1 MTWPMPRHPAC
12 SHPPGRARLR
22 RAALLAVALAGAA
35 LALMLTAA
43 GPAQAASGARAA
55 SAARMASSLQ
65 ARHAPSPAPSH
76 TASPTPSPSP
86 TPSVPPPPGGSGG
99 GCGWF
104 DFTCDVSHAITS
116 WFASLVTSAV
126 NPLLSLIGE
135 TALSTPQPGSIPAVS
150 ATWTTSL
157 AIADVLYVL
166 LVLAGGVLVMS
177 HETLQTSW
185 TVKEIAPRVV
195 TGFVF
200 ANLSM
205 VLMTQAITL
214 ANALSAALAGHGITP
229 GTAARSLIDTL
240 ASTVSSGGIFL
251 VILTI
256 AGVVLAVIL
265 AFIYVLRLMAIV
277 LLAAAAPLALAS
289 YALPQLAWLA
299 RWWWRALAA
308 ALAIQV
314 AQGLVLTAAVQVFF
328 SPGWLGWDV
337 ASPMPH
343 LLVTLCLLYIM
354 IRIPFWISRPV
365 LSPFGPS
372 PVRRAARFAFTA
384 AVLSRIS
391 PVLRGTAAGRPR
403 SRAGSRRTTGSRPRT
418 GTGPR
423 PRTTGS
429 GSRPRTG
436 NGSRPP
442 ASPGPQPGAGPPP
455 GGNPAPPPGNTP

>member
-1 MTWPMPRHPAC
+1 
-12 SHPPGRARLR
+12 
-22 RAALLAVALAGAA
+22 
-35 LALMLTAA
+35 
-43 GPAQAASGARAA
+43 
-55 SAARMASSLQ
+55 
-65 ARHAPSPAPSH
+65 
-76 TASPTPSPSP
+76 
-86 TPSVPPPPGGSGG
+86 VPPPSGSSGG

-116 WFASLVTSAV
+116 WFAGLVTSAV

-135 TALSTPQPGSIPAVS
+135 TALSTPQPGSIPAV
-150 ATWTTSL
+150 AGAWTTSL

-177 HETLQTSW
+177 HETLQTSYS
-185 TVKEIAPRVV
+185 VKEIAPRIVC
-195 TGFVF
+195 GFVF

-229 GTAARSLIDTL
+229 GTAAKSLVDTL
-240 ASTVSSGGIFL
+240 ANTVSSGGIFL
-251 VILTI
+251 VLLTI
-256 AGVVLAVIL
+256 VGVVLAVIL

-328 SPGWLGWDV
+328 SPGWLAWDV

-365 LSPFGPS
+365 LSPFGGS
-372 PVRRAARFAFTA
+372 PVRKAARFAFTA

-423 PRTTGS
+423 PRTTG
-429 GSRPRTG
+429 

-455 GGNPAPPPGNTP
+455 GGNPAPPSGNTP